1 MKKTLTFIVLV
12 CIFMTYTNAQTIL
25 TIENEKIDKEEFKRV
40 YLKNNTGQIVTKSTV
55 EEYLDLYINFKL
67 KVRAAIE
74 KDMHLDPAF
83 KSELKGYRS
92 QLAQPYLNEGGM
104 MEELKK
110 QAYERL
116 KYEVKASHILV
127 NCGVEASPEDTL
139 KAYKRALELKKMAAK
154 EGFAKV
160 AQKHSDDPSAK
171 QNAGNLGYFTAF
183 YMVYPF
189 ESAAYQTNV
198 GEVSNPI
205 RTRFGYH
212 LIKVEDKRPANGSM
226 TAAHILI
233 STDPEIS
240 STTNARERANEIYT
254 KLKEGDSFEDLAA
267 QFSDDK
273 RSSTRGG
280 VLPPF
285 SVGRMVKEFEEAAF
299 KLKNDG
305 DFTAPIKTQY
315 GWHIIKRIN
324 KREIGEYDELQS
336 EIEQKVKKDSRSNLN
351 EGASIRKIMK
361 AYGFD
366 ENLKERNDFYDLLDT
381 SYFGYHWDTSTFA
394 SLNKTMFEIGSR
406 EVNQKEFAA
415 YLNRR
420 QVPNQ
425 AKNSTTFVNNQY
437 KAFKKEKVLEYK
449 DAQLENEYPEFKHL
463 INEYHDGILLF
474 NLTEKMVWKK
484 AIEDTLGLETFYNN
498 NKENYKW
505 KDRVDAV
512 IFSAAN
518 EDIAKDVKK
527 QLKSGIE
534 VSELREEIN
543 RTSQLN
549 LKTEQKKY
557 EKGENELVDQVEW
570 KKGVSE
576 NIADQGRIKFVWIK
590 SVIPSNYKTLE
601 DSRGIITS
609 DYQEYLE
616 KEWIATLREKY
627 NYKIN
632 TSVVEALKAELK

>member
-12 CIFMTYTNAQTIL
+12 CAIVLISNAQTIL
-25 TIENEKIDKEEFKRV
+25 TIEDEKIDKAEFKRV

-83 KSELKGYRS
+83 ISELKGYRN
-92 QLAQPYLNEGGM
+92 QLAQPYLNEGNVM
-104 MEELKK
+104 DDLKRE
-110 QAYERL
+110 AYERL
-116 KYEVKASHILV
+116 KFEVKASHILI
-127 NCGVEASPEDTL
+127 NCGLEASPADTL

-160 AQKHSDDPSAK
+160 AQLHSEDPSAK

-189 ESAAYQTNV
+189 ESAAYNTEV
-198 GEVSNPI
+198 GEISEPV

-240 STTNARERANEIYT
+240 STAYAKQRAEEIYS
-254 KLKEGDSFEDLAA
+254 KLRQGESFEELAA

-280 VLPPF
+280 ALPPF

-299 KLKNDG
+299 ELKNDG
-305 DFTAPIKTQY
+305 DFSRPVKTQY

-324 KREIGEYDELQS
+324 KREIGDFDELEK
-336 EIEQKVKKDSRSNLN
+336 EIDQKVKKDSRSNLN
-351 EGASIRKIMK
+351 EGASLRKIMK
-361 AYGFD
+361 TYGFE
-366 ENLKERNDFYDLLDT
+366 ENLKERNDFYELIDT
-381 SYFGYHWDTSTFA
+381 SYFGYNWDHNTFK
-394 SLNKTMFEIGSR
+394 SLNKTLFKIGDW
-406 EVNQKEFAA
+406 EVNQKDFAA
-415 YLNRR
+415 YLNER
-420 QVPNQ
+420 QLPNQ
-425 AKNSTTFVNNQY
+425 PKNNETFVNTEY
-437 KAFKKEKVLEYK
+437 KAFKKQKVLAYK
-449 DAQLENEYPEFKHL
+449 DSQLENEYPEFKHL

-484 AIEDTLGLETFYNN
+484 AIEDTLGLEAFYQE

-505 KDRVDAV
+505 EERADAV
-512 IFSAAN
+512 VFSAAN
-518 EDIAKDVKK
+518 EVIAQKVREE
-527 QLKSGIE
+527 LKAGIE
-534 VSELREEIN
+534 VSELRETIN
-543 RTSQLN
+543 QSSQLN

-557 EKGENELVDQVEW
+557 EKGENKIVDQVEW

-576 NIADQGRIKFVWIK
+576 NIEDQGRIKFVWIK
-590 SVIPSNYKTLE
+590 SLLPASYKTLE

-609 DYQEYLE
+609 DYQEFLE
-616 KEWIATLREKY
+616 KEWIDNLRDKY
-627 NYKIN
+627 DFKVNE
-632 TSVVEALKAELK
+632 SVVEELKSDLK